1 MARIDPK
8 FGMLVPDS
16 RFVPV
21 NQESVGVSAV
31 LSAYTQA
38 GPQPGTP
45 VLAND
50 RSSWRPFMA
59 NAQSSDIELQT
70 IRGGFADSARVVYRI
85 SGQGALA
92 RRGWDEPS
100 LLLRPTS
107 PLTGTDWS
115 TGNYAA
121 AAICAIPQT
130 GEVVVVVAPTPKMY
144 RYNPRSETWSADLLS
159 GSPIRV
165 VDEQLSLVWDDKH
178 QRLVL
183 FSGEGGPGSPD
194 CQAYYSDDYGDTWF
208 PYALGYWSVDQNDG
222 GRMSVATSESAWV
235 AFTGDDD
242 ISQWISTDYGATW
255 EQVNRITSF
264 CEGQQFDVVAL
275 RDGGF
280 VLVYLVDVGG
290 FDTITVRRIGS
301 AAQNFGDAE
310 VISTNETAS
319 TVAASVDD
327 DGLIYIYA
335 QKFSGDDLIVL
346 RSADGG
352 VTWER
357 YGYDAI
363 GYVAGDTGGTANW
376 RAVSSCGQTHCVIT
390 ELAGLW
396 DSSITA
402 PFSLLSFGGWS
413 NVEGGSIFASFDLQI
428 ERPGWGDGSSR
439 DGRCWIPV
447 ALPDAGV
454 GTPWD
459 KTGTGNIDLTKG
471 CFGEIDTSAAQLYYE
486 ETWTNTGHQCGQL
499 FMQHVSGGSASTNE
513 IAAVARA
520 ADGITD
526 YRAAFRFTA
535 TTITV
540 FDVHGST
547 PTTTSVDTTNGVYV
561 RWMIASSSGPGS
573 SAWVSAWYKLPGTTQ
588 WLELAD
594 KMSLTDTSGVPQSQ
608 DGLAW
613 GNIAVGTAVS
623 RWAMV
628 GYASDGTWH
637 YGTRTTA
644 QLASQTPRSAGE
656 PIGLTWGHSVPPR
669 GTGGYPIPDAT
680 ISTENLG
687 RVAASGGPALIVET
701 VTLPVGYQY
710 PAEAVYCTESPS
722 PSRRWES
729 TDDSEVRWVWD
740 LGVATWTGDAV
751 GVAIVE
757 AYARQWTLEYSVA
770 GSSWVTA
777 GTLDLAIGTGLSY
790 TRVGNTVVPR
800 TGTTDITRYI
810 AEGELVGGYVILPL
824 TLGGSAAYRIAANS
838 GGYWTDDAVQR
849 VRIRLEGDASGTD
862 TASTGDIIAPS
873 GVLVAYPTSQ
883 VVARYWR
890 VKAAASQVTPGGVY
904 RAGLILPGRVVG
916 LGAEPGWDYSHRMEL
931 SRRVNRLQDGTP
943 EIEELAPPRRVWSY
957 GWTDGL
963 VVRDLRAKANGGD
976 WADYVA
982 TSAGLPIGTAE
993 DPAYSLWGLLEHA
1006 LESGSTPCVL
1016 LSALPSSTASITDPS
1031 LWHYGVLM
1039 SEALGVV
1046 GVVGDEGVSEVVR
1059 LDSVTFESIR

>member
-1 MARIDPK
+1 M
-8 FGMLVPDS
+8 
-16 RFVPV
+16 
-21 NQESVGVSAV
+21 
-31 LSAYTQA
+31 
-38 GPQPGTP
+38 
-45 VLAND
+45 
-50 RSSWRPFMA
+50 
-59 NAQSSDIELQT
+59 
-70 IRGGFADSARVVYRI
+70 
-85 SGQGALA
+85 
-92 RRGWDEPS
+92 
-100 LLLRPTS
+100 
-107 PLTGTDWS
+107 
-115 TGNYAA
+115 
-121 AAICAIPQT
+121 
-130 GEVVVVVAPTPKMY
+130 
-144 RYNPRSETWSADLLS
+144 
-159 GSPIRV
+159 
-165 VDEQLSLVWDDKH
+165 
-178 QRLVL
+178 
-183 FSGEGGPGSPD
+183 
-194 CQAYYSDDYGDTWF
+194 
-208 PYALGYWSVDQNDG
+208 
-222 GRMSVATSESAWV
+222 
-235 AFTGDDD
+235 
-242 ISQWISTDYGATW
+242 
-255 EQVNRITSF
+255 
-264 CEGQQFDVVAL
+264 
-275 RDGGF
+275 
-280 VLVYLVDVGG
+280 
-290 FDTITVRRIGS
+290 
-301 AAQNFGDAE
+301 
-310 VISTNETAS
+310 
-319 TVAASVDD
+319 
-327 DGLIYIYA
+327 
-335 QKFSGDDLIVL
+335 
-346 RSADGG
+346 
-352 VTWER
+352 
-357 YGYDAI
+357 
-363 GYVAGDTGGTANW
+363 
-376 RAVSSCGQTHCVIT
+376 
-390 ELAGLW
+390 
-396 DSSITA
+396 
-402 PFSLLSFGGWS
+402 LSFGGWS
-413 NVEGGSIFASFDLQI
+413 NVEHGSLFAGFEL
-428 ERPGWGDGSSR
+428 RTARVGWGQYAGPLLTANV
-439 DGRCWIPV
+439 GATWVPCT
-447 ALPDAGV
+447 LPDDPV
-454 GTPWD
+454 NVDWS
-459 KTGTGNIDLTKG
+459 KTGTGNIDLTQG
-471 CFGEIDTSAAQLYYE
+471 PFGEIDTTSALLYYE
-486 ETWTNTGHQCGQL
+486 TTWTGGGVGMAGHFFVEQ
-499 FMQHVSGGSASTNE
+499 VAGGASASND

-520 ADGITD
+520 ADGTYD
-526 YRAAFRFTA
+526 FRAAFRIEA
-535 TTITV
+535 NAITV
-540 FDVHGST
+540 VDVHGSST
-547 PTTTSVDTTNGVYV
+547 ATTTVDTTDGVYI
-561 RWMIASSSGPGS
+561 RWMIGVDSTIPTAF
-573 SAWVSAWYKLPGTTQ
+573 VSAWYRLRGSTV
-588 WLELAD
+588 WSVLEDAQ
-594 KMSLTDTSGVPQSQ
+594 SLTEKGSAREPD
-608 DGLAW
+608 DGFAW
-613 GNIAVGTAVS
+613 GHIASSTATS
-623 RWAMV
+623 RWSVV
-628 GYASDGTWH
+628 GVAGAGSWH
-637 YGTRTTA
+637 YGTRTFA
-644 QLASQTPRSAGE
+644 QLDAGL
-656 PIGLTWGHSVPPR
+656 PFTDHIGLSWGHPAPPR

-680 ISTENLG
+680 TSTENLG
-687 RVAASGGPALIVET
+687 RIAVSGGPTQLADS

-740 LGVATWTGDAV
+740 LGVATWMGDAV

-757 AYARQWTLEYSVA
+757 AYARQWTLEYSVT

-873 GVLVAYPTSQ
+873 GVLVAYPASQ